1 MSILA
6 KRYHPILQD
15 MRYILLL
22 KYTTCYYSNTP
33 LATTLRKP
41 LFFYLLVTA
50 KSAKRTTKT
59 QTLWTFRK
67 SGQNLG
73 ALQLISTDK
82 LNPIKDGRVY
92 HFAECC
98 TSLLRSLIAG
108 VPNVSASYPLTI
120 SIFLKNTSRNA
131 AVSDCYTILFSTTSA
146 PLCDLI

>member
-1 MSILA
+1 M
-6 KRYHPILQD
+6 
-15 MRYILLL
+15 
-22 KYTTCYYSNTP
+22 
-33 LATTLRKP
+33 LRQKIRN
-41 LFFYLLVTA
+41 FRAMHHYLLADHFNKYVTPKLLCISHIQMTD